1 MQQFAIGFIVAL
13 LLAVPAVVFYLR
25 KRASKGSCPSKEFS
39 EQFENLSKLTGE
51 LAHEIKNPL
60 STIKIN
66 LKLIAEELENPDLTS
81 PIATSKEL
89 TEQKFSRA
97 SRKIS
102 VIQKEADRLE
112 QILDGFLRYMDRTQ
126 LQLERVNINELVS
139 DMIDF
144 YSPQG
149 QSHSIT
155 VRQGLCDEALIC
167 KVDTDMLK
175 QVLLNL
181 FINAQQAM
189 KDGGELILR
198 TSRQNEDAAIEVSD
212 TGCGIPADKLAH
224 IFDVY
229 YSSRPTG
236 SGLGLPTA
244 KKIVESHKGNITVNS
259 EVGRGTSFMI
269 KLPLIFQDKND

>member
-13 LLAVPAVVFYLR
+13 LVLVPAVVFYLR
-25 KRASKGSCPSKEFS
+25 KRASTDSRHSNEFS

-66 LKLIAEELENPDLTS
+66 LKLTAEELKNPDFTES
-81 PIATSKEL
+81 GAISREL
-89 TEQKFSRA
+89 TEQKLSRA

-112 QILDGFLRYMDRTQ
+112 QILDSFLRYMDRTQ
-126 LQLERVNINELVS
+126 LQLERVDINELVS

-155 VRQGLCDEALIC
+155 IRQGLCDETLIC

-181 FINAQQAM
+181 LINSQQAM
-189 KDGGELILR
+189 KDGGELIIR
-198 TSRQNEDAAIEVSD
+198 TSRQDKQAAIEVSD
-212 TGCGIPADKLAH
+212 TGCGISTDKLMH
-224 IFDVY
+224 VFDVY

-244 KKIVESHKGNITVNS
+244 KKIVEAHKGEITVNS
-259 EVGRGTSFMI
+259 EIGRGTSFVI
-269 KLPLIFQDKND
+269 KLPLVFDD

>member
-13 LLAVPAVVFYLR
+13 LVSVPAVVFYLR
-25 KRASKGSCPSKEFS
+25 KRASTDSEHSNEFS

-66 LKLIAEELENPDLTS
+66 LKLTAEELENPDFTES
-81 PIATSKEL
+81 GAISREL
-89 TEQKFSRA
+89 TEQKLSRA

-112 QILDGFLRYMDRTQ
+112 QILDSFLRYMDRTQ
-126 LQLERVNINELVS
+126 LQLERVDVNELVS

-155 VRQGLCDEALIC
+155 IRQGLCNETLIC

-181 FINAQQAM
+181 FINSQQAM
-189 KDGGELILR
+189 KNGGELIIR
-198 TSRQNEDAAIEVSD
+198 TSRQDKQAAIEVSD
-212 TGCGIPADKLAH
+212 TGCGISADKLVH
-224 IFDVY
+224 VFDVY
-229 YSSRPTG
+229 YSSRSTG

-244 KKIVESHKGNITVNS
+244 KKIVEAHKGEITVNS
-259 EVGRGTSFMI
+259 EVGRGTSFII
-269 KLPLIFQDKND
+269 KLPLVFDD